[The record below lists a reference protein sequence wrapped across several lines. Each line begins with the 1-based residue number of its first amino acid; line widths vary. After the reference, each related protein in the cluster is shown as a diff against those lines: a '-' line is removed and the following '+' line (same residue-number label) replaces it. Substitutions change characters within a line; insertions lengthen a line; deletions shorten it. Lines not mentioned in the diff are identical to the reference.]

1 MATVSV
7 IYYNDV
13 ICVVDTAPLAVVAIE
28 KVGLP
33 TNREGCYCLPL

>member
-1 MATVSV
+1 MSG

-13 ICVVDTAPLAVVAIE
+13 MCVVDAAPLAVVAIE

-33 TNREGCYCLPL
+33 IDREG